1 MTQFT
6 TLTELEILNEAYM
19 SILDKWARND
29 ERYMES
35 VKAGEPDIISKHHRD
50 KYKAKLDELHDAI
63 VALENAKG
71 E

>member
-6 TLTELEILNEAYM
+6 TITDLEILNEAYM
-19 SILDKWARND
+19 SILNKWAHND
-29 ERYMES
+29 NIYEIS
-35 VKAGEPDIISKHHRD
+35 VKTGKPNAISKHRRD
-50 KYKAKLDELHDAI
+50 KYKAQLDELHDAI